1 MLALRELL
9 RGEYMETRRQ
19 TILIVDDERVNI
31 EVLGET
37 LSSDYEIL
45 VATSGPE
52 ALKIAFEQIPDLIL
66 LDIVIPDM
74 DGYEVCARLKA
85 DSRTRAVPIIFI
97 TAMNQEL
104 DEAKGL
110 TAGAIDYITKPI
122 RPLTVKARVNNHME
136 LKRYQDFLE
145 DLSTTDGLTGIP
157 NRRKFDEFLQRE
169 WGRALRNQTP
179 ISLVLIDIDF
189 FKAYND
195 HYSHLAGDDCLRLL
209 ARTIA
214 SSVRRPTDLVARY
227 GGEEFTCLLPEVD
240 SEGADWV
247 AKQILERVDN
257 LKIPHTYSAAAD
269 HVTVSMGVAT
279 MIPKTGE
286 NATVLIQKA
295 DDLLYEAKRN
305 GRNQIRR

>member
-1 MLALRELL
+1 
-9 RGEYMETRRQ
+9 METSRQ

-31 EVLGET
+31 EVLGES
-37 LSSDYEIL
+37 LSTDYEIL

-85 DSRTRAVPIIFI
+85 DPRTRPVPVIII

-110 TAGAIDYITKPI
+110 SAGAIDYITKPI
-122 RPLTVKARVNNHME
+122 RPLTVKARVNNHMQ

-145 DLSTTDGLTGIP
+145 DLSTTDGLTGIS
-157 NRRKFDEFLQRE
+157 NRRKFDEFLLRE

-179 ISLVLIDIDF
+179 LSLVMIDIDY

-195 HYSHLAGDDCLRLL
+195 HYSHLAGDDCLRML

-214 SSVRRPTDLVARY
+214 GSVRRPTDLVARY
-227 GGEEFTCLLPEVD
+227 GGEEIACLLPEVD
-240 SEGADWV
+240 QEGAIWV
-247 AKQILERVDN
+247 ANQILERVEN
-257 LKIPHTYSAAAD
+257 LKVPHTFSAAAD
-269 HVTVSMGVAT
+269 HITVSIGVAT
-279 MIPKTGE
+279 VTPKLGE
-286 NATVLIQKA
+286 NPTGLIQQA

-305 GRNQIRR
+305 GRNQVRY

>member
-1 MLALRELL
+1 
-9 RGEYMETRRQ
+9 MESSRQ

-37 LSSDYEIL
+37 LGVDYEIL

-85 DSRTRAVPIIFI
+85 DSRTQSVPVIFI

-110 TAGAIDYITKPI
+110 NVGAIDYITKPI
-122 RPLTVKARVNNHME
+122 RPLTVKARVNNHMQ

-179 ISLVLIDIDF
+179 LSLVLIDIDF
-189 FKAYND
+189 FKAFND

-214 SSVRRPTDLVARY
+214 GSVRRPTDLVARY
-227 GGEEFTCLLPEVD
+227 GGEEIACLLPEID
-240 SEGADWV
+240 EEGAVWV
-247 AKQILERVDN
+247 ANQILERVDN
-257 LKIPHTYSAAAD
+257 LRIPHTYSAAAD
-269 HVTVSMGVAT
+269 HITVSAGVSA
-279 MIPKTGE
+279 MIPRVNE
-286 NATVLIQKA
+286 APTVLIQRA

-305 GRNQIRR
+305 GRNQVRH